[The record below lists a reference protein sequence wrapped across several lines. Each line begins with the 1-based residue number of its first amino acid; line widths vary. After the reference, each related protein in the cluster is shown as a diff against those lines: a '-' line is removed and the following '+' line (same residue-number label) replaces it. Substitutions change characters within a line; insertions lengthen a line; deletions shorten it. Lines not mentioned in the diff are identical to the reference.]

1 MRAWGLTD
9 PGMVRRDN
17 EDAFILEKLSESCLI
32 AVVCDGMGGARSGD
46 VASRLALSVFIRT
59 LQDSWR
65 EDLTAGEAEA
75 LLRTATAAAN
85 TAVYEKASSSEEHR
99 GMGTTIV
106 AALIYPTVAYILNVG
121 DSRAYHVNKKGIE
134 MVTCDHSL
142 VQMMVQRGELSAE
155 EAKEHPNKNLITRA
169 VGTDAMVESDVYSVT
184 VEQGDSFLLC
194 SDGLTNVLA
203 DQEILFEVDHGEC
216 KDDCCLRLLD
226 IAKTR
231 GAPDNVT
238 VVLVHV

>member
-1 MRAWGLTD
+1 MHAWGLTD
-9 PGMVRRDN
+9 PGLVRRDN
-17 EDAFILEKLSESCLI
+17 EDAFVLEKLSESCLV

-46 VASRLALSVFIRT
+46 VASRLALGVFIQT

-65 EDLTAGEAEA
+65 DDLTAGETEA
-75 LLRTATAAAN
+75 LLRTAASVAN
-85 TAVYEKASSSEEHR
+85 TAVYEKASTSPDCQ
-99 GMGTTIV
+99 GMGTTLV
-106 AALIYPTVAYILNVG
+106 AALIYPTVAYILNIG
-121 DSRAYHVNKKGIE
+121 DSRAYHVNKLGIQ
-134 MVTCDHSL
+134 MVSMDHSL

-155 EAKEHPNKNLITRA
+155 EAKEHPGKHLITRA
-169 VGTDAMVESDVYSVT
+169 VGTEKTVESDVYCVT
-184 VEQGDSFLLC
+184 VEAGDSFLLC